1 MGAAG
6 RVPVPRRRARPAL
19 LDFLCVLGGFARD
32 IKVALDA
39 PGSKAFNHEAH
50 EDHEVVMSK
59 TLRALRVLRG
69 EKVSS

>member
-1 MGAAG
+1 
-6 RVPVPRRRARPAL
+6 
-19 LDFLCVLGGFARD
+19 
-32 IKVALDA
+32 VALDA